1 MIRLILVRH
10 GRTDWSDTHYMG
22 RQDVPL
28 SDAGVADA
36 EALAEKLTEALA
48 AEAPVHQLWSSPLQ
62 RALGTAAPLAASWGL
77 AITVVDDLAEM
88 DYGELQGVAKA
99 ERRIHIRPD
108 HVTEPIPGGESLA
121 DVAAR
126 AHRVGQR
133 LATDVPD
140 GYSVVVVGHYR
151 VNQLLLGQLE
161 GRRFDDIVADP
172 IHRPTNTSAWAVTC
186 RPGPDGAL
194 RAEPG
199 GRWLAQ

>member
-28 SDAGVADA
+28 SDVGLAAA
-36 EALAEKLTEALA
+36 EALADTLA
-48 AEAPVHQLWSSPLQ
+48 AHGPLHQIWSSPLQ
-62 RALGTAAPLAASWGL
+62 RARGTAAPLAGRCGL
-77 AITVVDDLAEM
+77 AVTLVDDLAEM

-108 HVTEPIPGGESLA
+108 HVTDPIPSGESLA

-126 AHRVGQR
+126 AHRVCLR
-133 LATDVPD
+133 LAAEVAEAAD
-140 GYSVVVVGHYR
+140 GHTVVVVGHYR
-151 VNQLLLGQLE
+151 VNQLLLGELE

-172 IHRPTNTSAWAVTC
+172 VHRPDNTSAWAVSC

-194 RAEPG
+194 RATG
-199 GRWLAQ
+199 GHWLAE

>member
-1 MIRLILVRH
+1 MIHLILVRH

-28 SDAGVADA
+28 SPVGEAAA
-36 EALAEKLTEALA
+36 EALAETLA
-48 AEAPVHQLWSSPLQ
+48 THGPLHQIWSSPLL
-62 RALGTAAPLAASWGL
+62 RARGTAAPLAERCGL
-77 AITVVDDLAEM
+77 AVTVVDDLAEM

-126 AHRVGQR
+126 AHRVGRR

-140 GYSVVVVGHYR
+140 GHTVVVVGHYR
-151 VNQLLLGQLE
+151 VNQLLLGGLE

-172 IHRPTNTSAWAVTC
+172 VHRPTNTSAWAVTC
-186 RPGPDGAL
+186 RPGPDGSL
-194 RAEPG
+194 RADAG
-199 GRWLAQ
+199 GHWLAE

>member
-10 GRTDWSDTHYMG
+10 GRTEWSDTHYMG

-28 SDAGVADA
+28 SQAGAADA
-36 EALAEKLTEALA
+36 EALAEVLA
-48 AEAPVHQLWSSPLQ
+48 AEGPVAQIWSSPLQ
-62 RALGTAAPLAASWGL
+62 RARGTAAPLAERCGL
-77 AITVVDDLAEM
+77 PVTVVDELAEM

-133 LATDVPD
+133 LARDVAD
-140 GYSVVVVGHYR
+140 GHTVVLVGHYR
-151 VNQLLLGQLE
+151 VNQLLLGELE

-172 IHRPTNTSAWAVTC
+172 VHRPENTSAWAVTC

-194 RAEPG
+194 RADPG
-199 GRWLAQ
+199 GRWLKG

>member
-10 GRTDWSDTHYMG
+10 GRTGWSDTHYMG

-28 SDAGVADA
+28 SDAGVAAAD
-36 EALAEKLTEALA
+36 ALAHTLA
-48 AEAPVHQLWSSPLQ
+48 AHGPVHQIWSSPLL
-62 RALGTAAPLAASWGL
+62 RARGTAAPLADRCGL
-77 AITVVDDLAEM
+77 AVTVVDDLAEM

-108 HVTEPIPGGESLA
+108 HVTDPIPGGESLA

-126 AHRVGQR
+126 AHRVCQR
-133 LATDVPD
+133 LAADVAD
-140 GYSVVVVGHYR
+140 GNTVIVVGHYR
-151 VNQLLLGQLE
+151 VNQLLLGELE

-186 RPGPDGAL
+186 RTGPAGTL
-194 RAEPG
+194 RADPG
-199 GRWLAQ
+199 GRWLAE

>member
-10 GRTDWSDTHYMG
+10 GRTGWSDTHYMG

-28 SDAGVADA
+28 SEAGAADA
-36 EALAEKLTEALA
+36 EALADTLA
-48 AEAPVHQLWSSPLQ
+48 AQGPIHQIWSSPLQ
-62 RALGTAAPLAASWGL
+62 RAGGTAAPLAARCGL
-77 AITVVDDLAEM
+77 DITVVDDLAEM
-88 DYGELQGVAKA
+88 DYGALQGVAKA

-133 LATDVPD
+133 LAADVPE
-140 GYSVVVVGHYR
+140 GQTVVVVGHYR

-161 GRRFDDIVADP
+161 GRQFDEIVADP
-172 IHRPTNTSAWAVTC
+172 VHRPTNTSAWAVTL
-186 RPGPDGAL
+186 RPGPDGNL
-194 RAEPG
+194 RAHG
-199 GRWLAQ
+199 GHWLAE

>member
-10 GRTDWSDTHYMG
+10 GRTGWSDTHYMG
-22 RQDVPL
+22 RRDVPL
-28 SDAGVADA
+28 SEAGAADA
-36 EALAEKLTEALA
+36 EALADNLA
-48 AEAPVHQLWSSPLQ
+48 AQGPIHQIWSSPLQ
-62 RALGTAAPLAASWGL
+62 RAGGTAAPLAARCGL
-77 AITVVDDLAEM
+77 GVTVVDDLAEM

-133 LATDVPD
+133 LADDVPE
-140 GYSVVVVGHYR
+140 GQTVVVVGHYR

-172 IHRPTNTSAWAVTC
+172 VHRPTNTSAWAVTLQ
-186 RPGPDGAL
+186 PGPDGTL
-194 RAEPG
+194 RAHG
-199 GRWLAQ
+199 GRWLAE

>member
-28 SDAGVADA
+28 SDRGRADA
-36 EALAEKLTEALA
+36 QALADSLA
-48 AEAPVHQLWSSPLQ
+48 ANHGPIHRIWSSPLQ
-62 RALGTAAPLAASWGL
+62 RARQTAAPLAERCGL
-77 AITVVDDLAEM
+77 AVTVVDDLAEM

-108 HVTEPIPGGESLA
+108 HVTVPIPGGESLA

-126 AHRVGQR
+126 ARRVGQR
-133 LATDVPD
+133 LAAEVPD
-140 GYSVVVVGHYR
+140 GHTVVVVGHYR

-161 GRRFDDIVADP
+161 GRAFEAIVDDP
-172 IHRPTNTSAWAVTC
+172 IHRPENTSAWAVEC
-186 RPGPDGAL
+186 IPQPDGTL
-194 RAEPG
+194 RATGG
-199 GRWLAQ
+199 GRWLAE

>member
-28 SDAGVADA
+28 SDVGLAAA
-36 EALAEKLTEALA
+36 ETLAETLA
-48 AEAPVHQLWSSPLQ
+48 AEGPPHQIWSSPLL
-62 RALGTAAPLAASWGL
+62 RARATAEPLARRCEL
-77 AITVVDDLAEM
+77 ALTVVDDLAEM

-108 HVTEPIPGGESLA
+108 HVTDPIPGGESLA
-121 DVAAR
+121 DVATR
-126 AHRVGQR
+126 AHRVAQR

-140 GYSVVVVGHYR
+140 DHTVVVVGHYR
-151 VNQLLLGQLE
+151 VNQLLLGELE

-172 IHRPTNTSAWAVTC
+172 VHRPTNTSAWAVTC
-186 RPGPDGAL
+186 TLGPDGVL
-194 RAEPG
+194 RADG
-199 GRWLAQ
+199 GGHWLAE